1 MGLKE
6 RKEREKE
13 NRRGMILEAG
23 QKLFIEKGLASTTM
37 DEIARECELAKGTL
51 YLYFRSKEILFMSIV
66 LRGLTLMYDMMAA
79 SQEGLSDPVAKLS
92 GVGKAHQRFYEEN
105 PDLFMLM
112 SRSTQE
118 FSSRAQDSDPALA
131 GEIASVVEQLHS
143 RNNEL
148 WKLTND
154 IIAEGI
160 GSGVFREDTDPVE
173 ISLGLHAIS
182 MAVTIM
188 MDHAKRAKDKT
199 GDKLEHDIS
208 PDRLRQMMDRNCGRL
223 ILTILKDPSRYADF
237 RGQ

>member
-13 NRRGMILEAG
+13 HRREMILKAG
-23 QKLFIEKGLASTTM
+23 EKLFIGKGLASTTM

-154 IIAEGI
+154 IIVEGI
-160 GSGVFREDTDPVE
+160 KSGLFRADTDPME
-173 ISLGLHAIS
+173 ISLGLHAIT

-188 MDHAKRAKDKT
+188 MDQAKRAQEKT
-199 GDKLEHDIS
+199 GGKVLVGIPVEKLKE
-208 PDRLRQMMDRNCGRL
+208 MMDRNCGRL

-237 RGQ
+237 RVK

>member
-37 DEIARECELAKGTL
+37 DDIARECELAKGTL

-92 GVGKAHQRFYEEN
+92 GVGKAHQRFYDEN
-105 PDLFMLM
+105 PDLFVLM
-112 SRSTQE
+112 SRSSQDC
-118 FSSRAQDSDPALA
+118 SSRYQDSDPQTAE
-131 GEIASVVEQLHS
+131 EISAISAQL
-143 RNNEL
+143 RRVNEDM

-154 IIAEGI
+154 IIVEGI
-160 GSGVFREDTDPVE
+160 KSGLFRADTDPME
-173 ISLGLHAIS
+173 ISLGLHAIT

-188 MDHAKRAKDKT
+188 MDQAKRAQEKT
-199 GDKLEHDIS
+199 GGKVLVGIPVEKLKE
-208 PDRLRQMMDRNCGRL
+208 MMDRNCGRL

-237 RGQ
+237 RVK